1 MPQGSEILQRGMQVV
16 SLRILRSAFVAS
28 SVFVA
33 ACATPGADLPPL
45 PDAPAGPYRLEA
57 EDQLRITVFED
68 ERLSGEF
75 RVADSGAVAI
85 PLLGPVP
92 VRGLTVS
99 EAESRIRRELQR
111 RQLLQDAGVAVQIT
125 TYRPIFVLG
134 MVERGGQ
141 FPFQPG
147 MTALAA
153 GLEPPA
159 QRLLFSA
166 WLSENS
172 AEEAAGR
179 HPIAGVDLGS
189 AAENGVYGRA
199 VGGEEIVTLP
209 PDLAAAVRE
218 LATRTA
224 PEKP

>member
-141 FPFQPG
+141 YPYQPG
-147 MTALAA
+147 MTVLSAVAVA
-153 GLEPPA
+153 GG
-159 QRLLFSA
+159 F
-166 WLSENS
+166 N
-172 AEEAAGR
+172 
-179 HPIAGVDLGS
+179 
-189 AAENGVYGRA
+189 YRA
-199 VGGEEIVTLP
+199 VQDYVS
-209 PDLAAAVRE
+209 V
-218 LATRTA
+218 TRTDRSGVAQEYRA
-224 PEKP
+224 PRDAVIEPGDVITVFERRF

>member
-1 MPQGSEILQRGMQVV
+1 MQVV
-16 SLRILRSAFVAS
+16 SLRIFRSAFVAT

-33 ACATPGADLPPL
+33 ACSSPGADLPPL
-45 PDAPAGPYRLEA
+45 PDAAGGPYRLEA
-57 EDQLRITVFED
+57 EDQVRITVFED

-99 EAESRIRRELQR
+99 EAESLIRRELQR
-111 RQLLQDAGVAVQIT
+111 RQLLRDAGVAVQIT

-147 MTALAA
+147 MTVLSAVALAGGFNYRA
-153 GLEPPA
+153 IQDRVSVTRTDA
-159 QRLLFSA
+159 QGQ
-166 WLSENS
+166 S
-172 AEEAAGR
+172 AEFRAERAARLQPGD
-179 HPIAGVDLGS
+179 V
-189 AAENGVYGRA
+189 
-199 VGGEEIVTLP
+199 VT
-209 PDLAAAVRE
+209 VFER
-218 LATRTA
+218 RF
-224 PEKP
+224 